1 MNLIV
6 IKKARLKLKIFLT
19 IHDSL
24 ILLIPLKN
32 LLTISKLCV
41 FARLDNR
48 ASCHIG
54 HSCLNF
60 FFFWVCKIRDGGP
73 LSDGWVIENF
83 FLLRELVNQTL
94 QKKTLYTY

>member
-6 IKKARLKLKIFLT
+6 IRKARLKLKIFLT

-24 ILLIPLKN
+24 TLLIPLKN
-32 LLTISKLCV
+32 LLIISKLCV

-60 FFFWVCKIRDGGP
+60 FSFGFVKSGMEDP
-73 LSDGWVIENF
+73 
-83 FLLRELVNQTL
+83 
-94 QKKTLYTY
+94 